1 MAGATRGRPKKS
13 GNPQNLTPFN
23 KMDAEKK
30 KAIQSKGGTVSA
42 IKYRERK
49 AFKEALIEALKTA
62 IDDKTTYQDIGVES
76 LMVKFMAGDLKAF
89 EIVRDT
95 VGEKPTDKQEVK
107 VVDTDWFV

>member
-1 MAGATRGRPKKS
+1 MAGATRGRPKGS

-30 KAIQSKGGTVSA
+30 KAIQSKGGKVSGE
-42 IKYRERK
+42 KYRERK
-49 AFKEALIEALKTA
+49 AFREDILEALSLVEGDKTIQDIGIEALLNKY
-62 IDDKTTYQDIGVES
+62 KN
-76 LMVKFMAGDLKAF
+76 GDLKAF

>member
-1 MAGATRGRPKKS
+1 MAGTTRGRPKKN

-30 KAIQSKGGTVSA
+30 REIQSKGGKASA
-42 IKYRERK
+42 KKYRERK
-49 AFKEALIEALKTA
+49 AFREAILDALKGEVDNKM
-62 IDDKTTYQDIGVES
+62 IQDIGIDA
-76 LMVKFMAGDLKAF
+76 LLTKFMNGDLKAF

-95 VGEKPTDKQEVK
+95 VGEKPTEKQEVK